1 MQVKL
6 AVGIADYVRET
17 DESGSD
23 MLAKASTLLQNAEE
37 A

>member
-6 AVGIADYVRET
+6 TVGLADYVRET

-23 MLAKASTLLQNAEE
+23 MLAKATTCLQNAEE